1 MWSKSFWQKRRQ
13 TWDRQTT
20 KKREKRLH
28 VAVWCMKRREQKMT
42 MRLGVLVKYSNN
54 CVYKGAHWPWL
65 MRTTYNYSTITKM
78 TTTLAFTYSL
88 NTIIYYYFWHRWRR
102 LEKRALASEH
112 TYFFS
117 LTYIYQITFK
127 TLVLVCVRSIQS
139 SVSVSSWT
147 LSYLSLLTP
156 TLSSRSVS

>member
-1 MWSKSFWQKRRQ
+1 MQ
-13 TWDRQTT
+13 TKKKK
-20 KKREKRLH
+20 KKREKTAQNCSVMH
-28 VAVWCMKRREQKMT
+28 EKKRAQKMT